1 MFKCKLPITS
11 PPTTQLQRT
20 IEDVPEAHSAEIHPV
35 QMTKILRDIFQ
46 DPQTVHKYTKTSG
59 QESSDRLFYI
69 TGIPH
74 HPGPGEYR
82 GHTVL
87 ETFFQKLTERAIT
100 PHRTTPGS
108 VGYDLFTPFDFEIQP
123 QEQKI
128 VFTDLAVNA
137 PEGHYVQ
144 LMSKSGLIVSYELEV
159 KAGVIDPDFTGNLG
173 VVLKNNSNKYV
184 KHAAG
189 DSIAQLL
196 FIKIAMPTL
205 VLVPVL
211 AKMQRGEHGFG
222 AHTAK

>member
-1 MFKCKLPITS
+1 MQATHYISTYHTTTKDYRGCTRGTLSRNPPS
-11 PPTTQLQRT
+11 PDDENPEGYLSGPPDGTQ
-20 IEDVPEAHSAEIHPV
+20 IHE
-35 QMTKILRDIFQ
+35 
-46 DPQTVHKYTKTSG
+46 TSG

-69 TGIPH
+69 TGIPD